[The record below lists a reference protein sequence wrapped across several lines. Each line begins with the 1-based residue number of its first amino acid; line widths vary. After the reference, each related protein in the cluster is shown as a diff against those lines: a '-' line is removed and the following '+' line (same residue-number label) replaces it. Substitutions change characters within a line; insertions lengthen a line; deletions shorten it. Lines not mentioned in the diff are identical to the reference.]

1 MTERTDICVDAVQR
15 GWSIHQ
21 SDMATVFG
29 YEGHQLVVRWSDN
42 GVATAAEL
50 HRGDTVVDRR
60 GWFPD
65 REIGAWVREQLA
77 DLPRQGLARVRRLL
91 LDSVA
96 EATGGIDA

>member
-21 SDMATVFG
+21 TEMGAVFG
-29 YEGHQLVVRWSDN
+29 YEGHQLVVRWSDT

-50 HRGDTVVDRR
+50 RRDGTVITRR

-65 REIGAWVREQLA
+65 REVGAWVRAQLA
-77 DLPRQGLARVRRLL
+77 ELPGR
-91 LDSVA
+91 A
-96 EATGGIDA
+96 EVQP